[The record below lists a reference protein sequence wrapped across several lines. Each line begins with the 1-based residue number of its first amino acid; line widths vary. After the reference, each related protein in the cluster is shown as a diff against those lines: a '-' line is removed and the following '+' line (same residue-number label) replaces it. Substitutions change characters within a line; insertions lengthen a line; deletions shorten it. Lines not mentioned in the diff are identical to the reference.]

1 MPNIFLGSQWARSS
15 NSVSDIL
22 HQRFMIFHPTP
33 GVSGK
38 PVERGFQLM
47 SHQFEH
53 TWGSP
58 MASEIWV
65 DYSQA
70 AFSFWGIML
79 QKPNI
84 EKFDQLMSIIFH
96 LSSII
101 IHQLRVPI
109 FHQETL
115 ARAAAGQTPGHHFRA
130 RGNNVPLMAHGAAD
144 GCLGSTSP

>member
-1 MPNIFLGSQWARSS
+1 
-15 NSVSDIL
+15 
-22 HQRFMIFHPTP
+22 
-33 GVSGK
+33 
-38 PVERGFQLM
+38 
-47 SHQFEH
+47 
-53 TWGSP
+53 

-84 EKFDQLMSIIFH
+84 EKFDPIDVHHFPSIIYH
-96 LSSII
+96 LSVI

-115 ARAAAGQTPGHHFRA
+115 ARAVAGQTPGHHFRA
-130 RGNNVPLMAHGAAD
+130 RANNVPLMAHGAAD
-144 GCLGSTSP
+144 GCLGPTSP